1 MLLLTRIIVVL
12 RVCVSHGQIE
22 TLVQLHYAAGIGQ
35 PIGADVPMVRPN
47 LLMQRLHRFL
57 PHVTELPLSHAE
69 QRAARV
75 YCATGI
81 DQTLLMHLMGVTQKV
96 EGGAGAAGEN
106 IICIFREWQQSG
118 SAMELPVAHRAHL
131 EACCSRPSVR
141 EEVERAAEVSMLS
154 VHDLSR
160 LELAHNACVD
170 MMLRYFT
177 RRIELVR
184 AMFGEDAL
192 TESWE
197 RERGRIQA
205 ARLKLLL
212 ERREMV
218 GPMEG
223 LPTRADFYTRAPE
236 ERGR

>member
-1 MLLLTRIIVVL
+1 
-12 RVCVSHGQIE
+12 
-22 TLVQLHYAAGIGQ
+22 
-35 PIGADVPMVRPN
+35 
-47 LLMQRLHRFL
+47 
-57 PHVTELPLSHAE
+57 
-69 QRAARV
+69 
-75 YCATGI
+75 
-81 DQTLLMHLMGVTQKV
+81 
-96 EGGAGAAGEN
+96 
-106 IICIFREWQQSG
+106 
-118 SAMELPVAHRAHL
+118 
-131 EACCSRPSVR
+131 
-141 EEVERAAEVSMLS
+141 MLS